1 MLDVLRYFLTR
12 NYVLR
17 YLDMMAKHKMSVLP
31 WHLIAAFSL
40 FMSSLAVRGLA
51 SDLGAVFVGGG

>member
-31 WHLIAAFSL
+31 WHLIAFSL